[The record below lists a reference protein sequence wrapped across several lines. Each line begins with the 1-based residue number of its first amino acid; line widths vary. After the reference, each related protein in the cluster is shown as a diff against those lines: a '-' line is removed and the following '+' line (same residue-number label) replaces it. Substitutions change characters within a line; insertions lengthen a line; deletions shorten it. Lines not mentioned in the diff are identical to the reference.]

1 MAKWRKI
8 LTSGSAID
16 VTTIHNESAVD
27 ATFLTGSFTGSF
39 TGDGS
44 GLTGVAANTF
54 KTIAVSGQSD
64 VVADDAND
72 TLTLAEG
79 SGIGI
84 TTNASTDTVTIAG
97 DDASTSAK
105 GVASF
110 SSTNFDVSSG
120 AVSVKA
126 GGIPSASLV
135 TEGVDE
141 NHLATSVAG
150 AGLAGGNGTALSVG
164 VDDSTIEINS
174 DELRL
179 KDSGITNAKIATGT
193 IASASISGNTIDEK
207 HLKTSV
213 AGAGLAGG
221 NGTALSV
228 GVDNSSIEINSDS
241 LRVKAL
247 GITNAM
253 LGGSIANNKLANDS
267 VTIGTT
273 EVDLGASSTTLDGMT
288 GIDFAA
294 GDAAIGASIG
304 SNNLTLGG
312 GSSTVVIDG
321 NLTVNG
327 STTTVSS
334 TNVTVGDQLL
344 FLATG
349 SEGASTNKDAGI
361 IALSG
366 SVELQ
371 GSALYH
377 DKDSERWSVAKS
389 VAHNASAVTPLEHVV
404 TVKALG
410 DNDAAVEGDKEYGV
424 GEMAVNSDGT
434 IWIYS

>member
-126 GGIPSASLV
+126 GG
-135 TEGVDE
+135 
-141 NHLATSVAG
+141 
-150 AGLAGGNGTALSVG
+150 
-164 VDDSTIEINS
+164 
-174 DELRL
+174 
-179 KDSGITNAKIATGT
+179 
-193 IASASISGNTIDEK
+193 
-207 HLKTSV
+207 
-213 AGAGLAGG
+213 
-221 NGTALSV
+221 
-228 GVDNSSIEINSDS
+228 
-241 LRVKAL
+241 
-247 GITNAM
+247 
-253 LGGSIANNKLANDS
+253 
-267 VTIGTT
+267 
-273 EVDLGASSTTLDGMT
+273 
-288 GIDFAA
+288 
-294 GDAAIGASIG
+294 
-304 SNNLTLGG
+304 
-312 GSSTVVIDG
+312 
-321 NLTVNG
+321 
-327 STTTVSS
+327 
-334 TNVTVGDQLL
+334 
-344 FLATG
+344 
-349 SEGASTNKDAGI
+349 
-361 IALSG
+361 
-366 SVELQ
+366 
-371 GSALYH
+371 
-377 DKDSERWSVAKS
+377 
-389 VAHNASAVTPLEHVV
+389 
-404 TVKALG
+404 
-410 DNDAAVEGDKEYGV
+410 
-424 GEMAVNSDGT
+424 
-434 IWIYS
+434 